1 MAAIWWTLS
10 SHKWN
15 LSQICVV
22 FVDILTIVRSQG
34 TAMALQTLLRWH
46 AFSFFS
52 PAMSNYIFTMLVF
65 TFHEWI
71 FCLSRNPF
79 ISMMIFCLIAI
90 GDDFR
95 MTIYIIWYQLW
106 SSKLENIKL
115 QITLKRFTKTKSESE
130 KSFFHFVHNNQI
142 KCLKSNIVYCYA
154 LCRAILVVI
163 DHLRY
168 ECFCATANKTKVWL
182 M

>member
-1 MAAIWWTLS
+1 MELVTDLRSICWHT
-10 SHKWN
+10 HNCEVPGDCYGPTN
-15 LSQICVV
+15 LTSVAC
-22 FVDILTIVRSQG
+22 FL
-34 TAMALQTLLRWH
+34 
-46 AFSFFS
+46 FFS

-71 FCLSRNPF
+71 SCLYQWWF
-79 ISMMIFCLIAI
+79 FVFAI

-95 MTIYIIWYQLW
+95 MTSIWYQLW

-115 QITLKRFTKTKSESE
+115 PIIINRFTKKNLKWRKAVPIRFFTCMYILIKS
-130 KSFFHFVHNNQI
+130 

-154 LCRAILVVI
+154 LCRAILAVI

>member
-52 PAMSNYIFTMLVF
+52 PAMSNYTYTMLVF
-65 TFHEWI
+65 MNELSDNLTDF
-71 FCLSRNPF
+71 FCLFMNKSSLDIPIYFGHLLNSTHISNHHHHGSKIKFPIHQHLMDGTHF
-79 ISMMIFCLIAI
+79 IL
-90 GDDFR
+90 
-95 MTIYIIWYQLW
+95 L
-106 SSKLENIKL
+106 L
-115 QITLKRFTKTKSESE
+115 QEIT
-130 KSFFHFVHNNQI
+130 
-142 KCLKSNIVYCYA
+142 
-154 LCRAILVVI
+154 
-163 DHLRY
+163 
-168 ECFCATANKTKVWL
+168 W
-182 M
+182 